1 MKVRLMGKKES
12 MATPS
17 KKRQPTGSSQL
28 DAFKEAA
35 REISGDQ
42 SEAEFDRALGQ
53 IGRANVPKDDVKPA
67 DRRKRAKRKPLKL
80 GI

>member
-1 MKVRLMGKKES
+1 MPNEGNRS
-12 MATPS
+12 DH
-17 KKRQPTGSSQL
+17 KRQSQIEKFL
-28 DAFKEAA
+28 DIAG
-35 REISGDQ
+35 EISGEM

-67 DRRKRAKRKPLKL
+67 DRRKRAKRKPLKV